1 MKPDYI
7 FKNVRFFLIVL
18 VVIVSSITLYPQN
31 RPQVSLTADRVDIQQ
46 WERVNF
52 KAELNYNDHRASYGF
67 FINSEPVTIGVNNNE
82 INDYE
87 FQETGSFLVTV
98 IAKSNQAVTNR
109 IPSLADSIRIN
120 VRKVG
125 LSIIPKEI
133 ITDEKVSF
141 KLEYKSNDN
150 YIRYR
155 FHFGDNL
162 PPSEWLN
169 ESQTSYVY
177 KHPDTYRVYAEI
189 GKFDGETLY
198 ASIQS
203 EVKRV
208 KVNIKPFYE
217 VSLSAITYTKV
228 DEKITFTANPITNIP
243 NPNFRYQ
250 FDFGDNTDTAPRSQN
265 NVEHSYRKPDT
276 YKTSVKLFSRENQLL
291 AESNV
296 VTVRV
301 QDLVIP
307 PQSISFIVDPM
318 EVIADQDVSFK
329 VDLQTEHQNLRYRF
343 YYSKDF
349 QPSRWLD
356 IPESNHK
363 YEKPGNYE
371 VNAEV
376 GRFDGES
383 SYTISKTE
391 TKQVKVNP
399 SYQVK
404 LSAPVSVQVDD
415 SINFRVE
422 LITNAENRDFRF
434 QIDFGDL
441 TPAVTQSNSE
451 TQHTFRKA
459 DTFDAKVKL
468 LSRDGNLL
476 ATSDFLRI
484 KVNDIV
490 IPPETVL
497 LNVDPMEV
505 NADEEVHFKVE
516 LQTKH
521 QNLKY
526 RLYYSQD
533 FPPSRWLDI
542 PESNHKYEKP
552 GTYEVYAEVGRFD
565 GDSVYVLARSET
577 KLVKVNPFIDV
588 RLSSETSAKVNEA
601 ITFRAEAITNITNPD
616 FRFLF
621 DFGDLTHTEP
631 QTESTAIH
639 RYDKEGEYTVTVR
652 LLDIKSEVVAVSS
665 LIIIIE
671 QQVNILLY
679 ILLALGGL
687 IGGSLTLKYL
697 IKPKLKLRP
706 KSDTGIQSVTKE
718 KDTLIDLTIR
728 LNPNVNQA
736 GLHLDASNE
745 KLIDKIRRIK

>member
-1 MKPDYI
+1 MKPDYT
-7 FKNVRFFLIVL
+7 FKNVRFFLIFL

-52 KAELNYNDHRASYGF
+52 KAELNYNDPRASYGF

-125 LSIIPKEI
+125 LSINPKEI
-133 ITDEKVSF
+133 ITDEQVSF
-141 KLEYKSNDN
+141 KLEYKSHDN

-169 ESQTSYVY
+169 KSQTSYVY

-291 AESNV
+291 AESNI
-296 VTVRV
+296 VTITV
-301 QDLVIP
+301 QELVIP
-307 PQSISFIVDPM
+307 PQSISFIVDPI
-318 EVIADQDVSFK
+318 EVNTNEKVTFK
-329 VDLQTEHQNLRYRF
+329 LELQNTNRNLRYRF
-343 YYSKDF
+343 NYGRNLNSS
-349 QPSRWLD
+349 PWLNKS
-356 IPESNHK
+356 ESDYN
-363 YEKPGNYE
+363 YERPGNYE
-371 VNAEV
+371 VYAEV

-404 LSAPVSVQVDD
+404 LSAPASVQVDD
-415 SINFRVE
+415 SINFRAEVV
-422 LITNAENRDFRF
+422 TNAENRDFRF
-434 QIDFGDL
+434 QFNFGDL
-441 TPAVTQSNSE
+441 TPTATQSNNE
-451 TQHTFRKA
+451 IQHSYRKA
-459 DTFDAKVKL
+459 GTFDAQVKL
-468 LSRDGNLL
+468 LSRDGKLL
-476 ATSDFLRI
+476 AASDLFRI
-484 KVNDIV
+484 KVDDIA

-505 NADEEVHFKVE
+505 NADEEVHFKLE
-516 LQTKH
+516 LQTEY
-521 QNLKY
+521 QNLIY
-526 RLYYSQD
+526 RFYYGDGIQSGD
-533 FPPSRWLDI
+533 WLDI
-542 PESNHKYEKP
+542 PESSYKYVKP

-601 ITFRAEAITNITNPD
+601 ITFRAEAITNIANPD
-616 FRFLF
+616 FRFIF
-621 DFGDLTHTEP
+621 DFGDTNRTEP
-631 QTESTAIH
+631 QPDNTATH
-639 RYDKEGEYTVTVR
+639 KYNKEGKYTVTVR
-652 LLDIKSEVVAVSS
+652 LLNTQGEVVAVSS
-665 LIIIIE
+665 SNINIE
-671 QQVNILLY
+671 QPVNILLY
-679 ILLALGGL
+679 ILLALGAL

-697 IKPKLKLRP
+697 FKPKLKLQP

-745 KLIDKIRRIK
+745 KLIDKTRRIK